1 MASVDAVLRQLKA
14 QAKPDQLAGMTK
26 FGLTGDKRLGVA
38 VPAMRKIAK
47 ITGKDHQ
54 LALAL
59 WATQIPEAMMVA
71 SMVDRPELVTDAQME
86 EWVQDFNAWD
96 LCDQVC
102 MNLFEKTPLAWQKI
116 NDWAERPQ
124 EFVKRAAFALIA
136 GLAWHDKGASDEG
149 FIALLPLIVAGA
161 SDGRN
166 YVKKGVSWALR
177 HIGKRNAGLHAV
189 AIATAHELQ
198 QLEAKSAKWI
208 AADTIR
214 DLTSAATRRRLAT
227 KMG

>member
-1 MASVDAVLRQLKA
+1 MASIDAVLRQLKA

-102 MNLFEKTPLAWQKI
+102 MNLFEKTPLAWQK
-116 NDWAERPQ
+116 N
-124 EFVKRAAFALIA
+124 
-136 GLAWHDKGASDEG
+136 
-149 FIALLPLIVAGA
+149 
-161 SDGRN
+161 
-166 YVKKGVSWALR
+166 
-177 HIGKRNAGLHAV
+177 
-189 AIATAHELQ
+189 
-198 QLEAKSAKWI
+198 
-208 AADTIR
+208 
-214 DLTSAATRRRLAT
+214 
-227 KMG
+227 